1 MVILSTLISSFKK
14 IVLLKSKFSFLAS
27 LQLSKGNHLRKLLKE
42 NIQTEIPVGEISV
55 SFINFH
61 HCYFVIT

>member
-1 MVILSTLISSFKK
+1 MVISSTLISSFKK
-14 IVLLKSKFSFLAS
+14 IVLLKSKFSFLAN
-27 LQLSKGNHLRKLLKE
+27 LQLSKGNCLRKLLKE
-42 NIQTEIPVGEISV
+42 NIKSKIPVGEISV